1 MADLRCTIAL
11 RPSKNPASGRAP
23 PFQLVQGRIA
33 VPELRAQSQR
43 MWCAALLVGWIGTM
57 TASSA
62 FAAEEA
68 ALSFYQRKQI
78 RIFTMGSPGGGYDIY
93 TRTVGAF
100 LERKLGAKVIP
111 TNEPAAGGMIA
122 MNRMLNAP
130 PDGLTLLLT
139 GGEGLVTAQLYGLS
153 GVNYDVRKQ
162 VWLARVSGEDKVAVV
177 GPPSA
182 IRTVPDMQKLDKPA
196 LWAGSGKA
204 DNNSDFSAIMCYA
217 LGAKCKIILGYKGT
231 GDMNIAIQRGEVDG
245 RVISDEAAALYGP
258 SSGMRVVTTLARE
271 RSEKFPDVPTVF
283 EGAQLTPAAARLI
296 DWRAGI
302 AGLGRVILVT
312 PGTPADRVDL
322 LRKVLADILRDPAYV
337 AEVKKVNLAAG
348 YASAAEVQAGVER
361 AMTTLDEKGLAEMKE
376 ITLERYY

>member
-1 MADLRCTIAL
+1 
-11 RPSKNPASGRAP
+11 
-23 PFQLVQGRIA
+23 
-33 VPELRAQSQR
+33 
-43 MWCAALLVGWIGTM
+43 
-57 TASSA
+57 
-62 FAAEEA
+62 
-68 ALSFYQRKQI
+68 
-78 RIFTMGSPGGGYDIY
+78 
-93 TRTVGAF
+93 
-100 LERKLGAKVIP
+100 
-111 TNEPAAGGMIA
+111 MIA
-122 MNRMLNAP
+122 MNRTMNAA

-182 IRTVPDMQKLDKPA
+182 IRTVTDMQKLDKPA
-196 LWAGSGKA
+196 VWAGSGKA
-204 DNNSDFSAIMCYA
+204 DNNSDFSAIMCYG

-283 EGAQLTPAAARLI
+283 EAAQLTPAAERLI

-302 AGLGRVILVT
+302 ASLGRVILVT
-312 PGTPADRVDL
+312 PGTPGDRVDL
-322 LRKVLADILRDPAYV
+322 LRKMLADVLRDPAYV
-337 AEVKKVNLAAG
+337 AEVKRVNLAAG
-348 YASAAEVQAGVER
+348 YASAEEVRTAVDK
-361 AMTTLDEKGLAEMKE
+361 AMTTLDDKGLAEMKE
-376 ITLERYY
+376 IALERYY